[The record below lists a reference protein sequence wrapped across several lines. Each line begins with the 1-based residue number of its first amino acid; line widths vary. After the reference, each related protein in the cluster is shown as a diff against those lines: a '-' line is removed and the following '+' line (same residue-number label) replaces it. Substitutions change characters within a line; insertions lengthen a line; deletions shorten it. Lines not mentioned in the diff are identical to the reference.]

1 MKPNYV
7 RCGKCSSWLY
17 TIFALATQYE
27 LCRLKGPV
35 FNIRFRLNRRHSIVI
50 KAHFY
55 FLIDLLTEVKLDS
68 REAKDI
74 IKNIAD
80 SFWEPDAYTLE
91 FHSIKLVYNEMLE
104 KQVCND
110 IGAVKHEL
118 QFSFETSSSA
128 GWITF

>member
-1 MKPNYV
+1 M
-7 RCGKCSSWLY
+7 
-17 TIFALATQYE
+17 
-27 LCRLKGPV
+27 
-35 FNIRFRLNRRHSIVI
+35 
-50 KAHFY
+50 
-55 FLIDLLTEVKLDS
+55 KLDS

-118 QFSFETSSSA
+118 QFSFETSSYA
-128 GWITF
+128 GWITFLKKMFQTPFIKGFTFFVK